1 MLQSCL
7 YRIKFCICNMYIQ
20 ACLFFLLLPPLPL
33 LPSPSPPT
41 HRGQHTVYSDTYTAV
56 EDEKQRQL
64 FHCPVQSTAHAQGN
78 HKYAVYCLA
87 SFPGLHAGGLGES
100 LARVNSAYSVTIS
113 LWFELIIYTMFSLY
127 NIGMED

>member
-1 MLQSCL
+1 MVQSCL
-7 YRIKFCICNMYIQ
+7 YGIKFMYIQ

-56 EDEKQRQL
+56 DDEKQRQL

-78 HKYAVYCLA
+78 HKYTVYCLA
-87 SFPGLHAGGLGES
+87 SFPGLHAGGLRDS
-100 LARVNSAYSVTIS
+100 LASEVNNVNS
-113 LWFELIIYTMFSLY
+113 LIHNLH
-127 NIGMED
+127 